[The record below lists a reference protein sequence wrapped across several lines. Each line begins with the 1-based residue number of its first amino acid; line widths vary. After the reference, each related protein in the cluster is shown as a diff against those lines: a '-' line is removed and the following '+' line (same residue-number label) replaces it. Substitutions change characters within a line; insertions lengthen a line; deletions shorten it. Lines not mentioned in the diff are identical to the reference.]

1 MVGGGRAWGAGG
13 DGWGWRG
20 GDSPLLIEGALRNL
34 DPIPRAVGSHG
45 KGFKWGDDVR

>member
-1 MVGGGRAWGAGG
+1 MRGVLRVGGAGG

-20 GDSPLLIEGALRNL
+20 GDRPLLIEGALRKL
-34 DPIPRAVGSHG
+34 DPIPRAVGSSG